1 MNLDLLSVDDITLL
15 QEKIT
20 NANNIVLLCHTR
32 PDGDAIGAC
41 LAMNAY
47 LSGHFGKESA
57 IVVPNAFR
65 AERESFVL
73 ISIQRMSSECS
84 TKLTSLSVSTSTCIR
99 GLTTWVKC

>member
-41 LAMNAY
+41 LAMKAY
-47 LSGHFGKESA
+47 LSGHFGNESA
-57 IVVPNAFR
+57 IVVPNAFP
-65 AERESFVL
+65 
-73 ISIQRMSSECS
+73 
-84 TKLTSLSVSTSTCIR
+84 
-99 GLTTWVKC
+99 